1 MSRYGDYFRAQRAG
15 KSASS
20 AAVKETPV
28 PSARRLSVE
37 EIDRQAAEQGAALLR
52 LAGEVAARQKQE
64 AAREAQSS
72 PMERLASEMAADRQ
86 GRARRATAPT
96 AALQAA
102 RPRSLGE
109 MGQTAAAYQ
118 ARQVS
123 TQSSIPQ
130 SRAPVGG
137 RLPGTSGGAAPLT
150 AASFGGVTGYRNI
163 APVRQEQPGG
173 LRRVA
178 AGTDAAVSG
187 LLGGIGSAVE
197 TGKAAL
203 GGQADFFSDVGL
215 KGYLTTPLNQLGEA
229 RQRPEYQ
236 RQMDMDSAAARL
248 MERAAE
254 KTGEAVEGL
263 GPKASWVAE
272 NLISAGQNVPAMAAA
287 LVPAVG
293 PALSG
298 GIMAAS
304 AGGSRAYELQQQ
316 GADAG
321 EAFWRGAVSG
331 GIELATEKLS
341 IDNFLEIAKGV
352 GAKNAV
358 KNLLR
363 QMGVEAS
370 EEGAS
375 YALNFIAD
383 KAASDP
389 NAEFSLAE
397 MANAAAGGAF
407 SGGIFG
413 GAGLAVNRLLYAPQ
427 TAQQAQGAARGVQAV
442 PQAQGAAQAVQ
453 TVSQTR
459 DAAQRVQNPVQQ
471 VQDKVQQAQNQ
482 VQQVQNQVQQVQN
495 QVQAAPVRRAYT
507 VQQLGGNGLKNYQF
521 LRERDGGK
529 TPDFD
534 EQHAHYYNAA
544 RSGMALEQI
553 PAYPSMTPLDGTAR
567 QAAAFAGQNDGLSEA
582 AETVQKL
589 MDGKAVSDTALDR
602 ALSFPETRKALA
614 EQAGTLPGAS
624 SQARKA
630 VRDWA
635 AARKQET
642 PVKQPARQRAPSGKR
657 FRGIAEDV
665 LSTYE
670 STADTTEIS
679 EDLRELYEALNT
691 PGEAALATNLRQ
703 TATGIAR
710 KILQRG
716 VPEAD
721 ELSGQYADLRKYLR
735 TTPVTLSSA
744 DRASVPD
751 GYETFRK
758 RNMGR
763 LRLVNEGGTPVD
775 VMYQQLQADY
785 GEGFFPANITHPADQ
800 LEQIG
805 KVLADVRPKAGNAYA
820 SESAVHD
827 LALDLIGRCAAL
839 PQRLQTA
846 ESNARK
852 PTGAVGAA
860 AGMAGEQRART
871 GGNRGFPEA
880 ESGRPGIPG
889 HPLSGGR
896 SARGDCQPDERHGE
910 CAD

>member
-1 MSRYGDYFRAQRAG
+1 MSTKRKWLDIDEIESGTGTARETGPAARRMAGGRAG
-15 KSASS
+15 GWIS
-20 AAVKETPV
+20 
-28 PSARRLSVE
+28 
-37 EIDRQAAEQGAALLR
+37 IDALESRGEQQGAALLR

-86 GRARRATAPT
+86 ERARRTAAPT

-187 LLGGIGSAVE
+187 LLGGIGSAAE

-298 GIMAAS
+298 GMMAAS
-304 AGGSRAYELQQQ
+304 AGGSRAFELQQQ

-341 IDNFLEIAKGV
+341 IDNFLEIAKGT

-358 KNLLR
+358 QNLLR

-397 MANAAAGGAF
+397 MAESAAGGAF

-427 TAQQAQGAARGVQAV
+427 TARQAQDTAQSSQAVQQAQAVQAV
-442 PQAQGAAQAVQ
+442 PQTQ
-453 TVSQTR
+453 

-471 VQDKVQQAQNQ
+471 AQNQ
-482 VQQVQNQVQQVQN
+482 A
-495 QVQAAPVRRAYT
+495 QAAPVR
-507 VQQLGGNGLKNYQF
+507 
-521 LRERDGGK
+521 
-529 TPDFD
+529 
-534 EQHAHYYNAA
+534 
-544 RSGMALEQI
+544 S
-553 PAYPSMTPLDGTAR
+553 
-567 QAAAFAGQNDGLSEA
+567 
-582 AETVQKL
+582 
-589 MDGKAVSDTALDR
+589 
-602 ALSFPETRKALA
+602 
-614 EQAGTLPGAS
+614 
-624 SQARKA
+624 
-630 VRDWA
+630 
-635 AARKQET
+635 
-642 PVKQPARQRAPSGKR
+642 
-657 FRGIAEDV
+657 
-665 LSTYE
+665 
-670 STADTTEIS
+670 
-679 EDLRELYEALNT
+679 
-691 PGEAALATNLRQ
+691 
-703 TATGIAR
+703 
-710 KILQRG
+710 
-716 VPEAD
+716 
-721 ELSGQYADLRKYLR
+721 
-735 TTPVTLSSA
+735 
-744 DRASVPD
+744 
-751 GYETFRK
+751 
-758 RNMGR
+758 
-763 LRLVNEGGTPVD
+763 
-775 VMYQQLQADY
+775 
-785 GEGFFPANITHPADQ
+785 
-800 LEQIG
+800 
-805 KVLADVRPKAGNAYA
+805 AYA
-820 SESAVHD
+820 VHKR
-827 LALDLIGRCAAL
+827 G
-839 PQRLQTA
+839 
-846 ESNARK
+846 EY
-852 PTGAVGAA
+852 
-860 AGMAGEQRART
+860 GM
-871 GGNRGFPEA
+871 
-880 ESGRPGIPG
+880 
-889 HPLSGGR
+889 
-896 SARGDCQPDERHGE
+896 
-910 CAD
+910 